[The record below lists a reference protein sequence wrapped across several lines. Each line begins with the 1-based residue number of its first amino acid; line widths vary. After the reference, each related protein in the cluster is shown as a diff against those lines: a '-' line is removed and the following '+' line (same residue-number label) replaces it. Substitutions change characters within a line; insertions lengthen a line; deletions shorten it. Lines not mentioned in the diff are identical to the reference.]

1 MGQMYFAEVRIA
13 MARFVRPVFNALTWV
28 ISPVALLLLWHL
40 VANAGIFPRN
50 VLVPPASG
58 ELLEHLDNSLSRLGL
73 GFAIGA
79 FSGLAFG
86 VLMALS
92 KNVEAYCAPLFHSLR
107 QIPSIALIPM
117 FVLLLGIDETFKIVI
132 VAKTAFFPVALAASE
147 GVKAIPRSY
156 FEVAD
161 VYQLRW
167 PTLVREI
174 ALPAAAPPIITGFR
188 ISLTRAWVVLVA
200 TELLAADSGL
210 GQMIEMSRQMLR
222 IDVVM
227 VGVVITGLI
236 GFALDFS
243 FRRLERRLL
252 RWQTR

>member
-1 MGQMYFAEVRIA
+1 MRLLS
-13 MARFVRPVFNALTWV
+13 PLSWL
-28 ISPVALLLLWHL
+28 ISPAALFALWAVL
-40 VANAGIFPRN
+40 ANAGLFPAN
-50 VLVPPASG
+50 LLVPPLEVWHSFTDLLATG
-58 ELLEHLDNSLSRLGL
+58 ELQEHLSGSLSRLAL
-73 GFAIGA
+73 GFVGGA
-79 FSGLAFG
+79 LGGLAFG
-86 VLMALS
+86 TALALS
-92 KNVEAYCAPLFHSLR
+92 NTVEAYCAPLFHTLR
-107 QIPSIALIPM
+107 QVPSIALIPM
-117 FVLLLGIDETFKIVI
+117 FVLLFGVDETFKIVI

-147 GVKAIPRSY
+147 GVKGIPRSY

-161 VYQLRW
+161 VYRLRW
-167 PTLVREI
+167 PTFVREI

-227 VGVVITGLI
+227 VGIVVTGLI
-236 GFALDFS
+236 GFTLDFT
-243 FRRLERRLL
+243 FRQLEQRLF

>member
-1 MGQMYFAEVRIA
+1 MRVQSPFS
-13 MARFVRPVFNALTWV
+13 ALTWL
-28 ISPVALLLLWHL
+28 ISPLALLVLWAV
-40 VANAGIFPRN
+40 VAEAGIFPRN
-50 VLVPPASG
+50 LLVPPARVWQTFEALLASG
-58 ELLEHLDNSLSRLGL
+58 ELLEHLLNSLSRLGL

-79 FSGLAFG
+79 LGGLAFG

-92 KNVEAYCAPLFHSLR
+92 KNVEAYCSPLFHALR

-132 VAKTAFFPVALAASE
+132 VAKTAFFPAALAASE

-161 VYQLRW
+161 VYRLRW
-167 PTLVREI
+167 PTLVRAI
-174 ALPAAAPPIITGFR
+174 ALPAAAPPIITGLR

-227 VGVVITGLI
+227 VGIAVTGLI
-236 GFALDFS
+236 GFALDFT
-243 FRRLERRLL
+243 FRQLEQRLL

>member
-1 MGQMYFAEVRIA
+1 MRNH
-13 MARFVRPVFNALTWV
+13 PLFNTFTWL
-28 ISPVALLLLWHL
+28 ISPLALLLLWAV
-40 VANAGIFPRN
+40 VAEAAIFPRN
-50 VLVPPASG
+50 LLVPPLQVLQTFEALLASG
-58 ELLEHLDNSLSRLGL
+58 ELLEHLGNSLSRLGL
-73 GFAIGA
+73 GFAIGSL
-79 FSGLAFG
+79 SGLAFG
-86 VLMALS
+86 VLLALS
-92 KNVEAYCAPLFHSLR
+92 KTVEAYCAPLFHTLR

-117 FVLLLGIDETFKIVI
+117 FVLLFGIDETFKIII

-161 VYQLRW
+161 VYRLRW

-227 VGVVITGLI
+227 VGVVVTGVI

-243 FRRLERRLL
+243 FRRLEQRLF

>member
-1 MGQMYFAEVRIA
+1 MRVQSLLSS
-13 MARFVRPVFNALTWV
+13 LTWI
-28 ISPVALLLLWHL
+28 ISPVALLVLWAV
-40 VANAGIFPRN
+40 VAEAGIFPRN
-50 VLVPPASG
+50 LLVPPTRVWQTFEALLASG
-58 ELLEHLDNSLSRLGL
+58 ELLEHLLNSLSRLGL
-73 GFAIGA
+73 GFGIGA
-79 FSGLAFG
+79 LCGLTFG
-86 VLMALS
+86 MLMALS
-92 KNVEAYCAPLFHSLR
+92 KNIEVYCSPLFHTLR

-132 VAKTAFFPVALAASE
+132 VAKTAFFPVALAANE

-161 VYQLRW
+161 VYRLRW

-174 ALPAAAPPIITGFR
+174 ALPAAAPPIITGLR

-227 VGVVITGLI
+227 VGIVVTGII
-236 GFALDFS
+236 GFALDFT
-243 FRRLERRLL
+243 FRQLEQRLF

>member
-1 MGQMYFAEVRIA
+1 
-13 MARFVRPVFNALTWV
+13 MAPRTRSVLTALTWL
-28 ISPVALLLLWHL
+28 ISPIALLALWAA
-40 VANAGIFPRN
+40 VAAAGIFPRN
-50 VLVPPASG
+50 LLIPPAQVVQAFTGLLASG
-58 ELLEHLDNSLSRLGL
+58 ELYEHLGNSLSRLGL
-73 GFAIGA
+73 GFAIGSL
-79 FSGLAFG
+79 SGLAFG

-92 KNVEAYCAPLFHSLR
+92 RQVEVYGGPLFHTLR
-107 QIPSIALIPM
+107 QVPSIALIPM
-117 FVLLLGIDETFKIVI
+117 FVLLFGIDETFKIII
-132 VAKTAFFPVALAASE
+132 VAKTAFFPVALAACE

-161 VYQLRW
+161 VYRLRW

-188 ISLTRAWVVLVA
+188 ISLTRAWMVLVA

-210 GQMIEMSRQMLR
+210 GQMIEMGRQMLR

-227 VGVVITGLI
+227 VGVLVTGVI
-236 GFALDFS
+236 GFALDFT
-243 FRRLERRLL
+243 FRRLEQHLF